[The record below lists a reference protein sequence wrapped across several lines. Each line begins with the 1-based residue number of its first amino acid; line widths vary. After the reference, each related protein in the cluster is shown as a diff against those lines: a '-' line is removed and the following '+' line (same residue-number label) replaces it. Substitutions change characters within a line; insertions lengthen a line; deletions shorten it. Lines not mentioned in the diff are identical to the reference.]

1 MWCPVFLQTEDK
13 VGVSAL
19 TESWTC
25 FRPYT
30 DHTHTHTH
38 KMNKQ
43 PLHAYTL
50 HIEPCTPDTKYTTWL
65 SIMYLLVKELE

>member
-1 MWCPVFLQTEDK
+1 MMWCPVFLQTEE

-30 DHTHTHTH
+30 DHMSYTYTDTNQTTLTGTQY
-38 KMNKQ
+38 MPFIQ
-43 PLHAYTL
+43 PCA
-50 HIEPCTPDTKYTTWL
+50 PDT
-65 SIMYLLVKELE
+65 

>member
-30 DHTHTHTH
+30 DHAVHTYKHFHAYMCLTLSPALLIH
-38 KMNKQ
+38 NTD
-43 PLHAYTL
+43 PLHG
-50 HIEPCTPDTKYTTWL
+50 
-65 SIMYLLVKELE
+65 

>member
-30 DHTHTHTH
+30 DRISH
-38 KMNKQ
+38 KHRTQ
-43 PLHAYTL
+43 HSHAHA
-50 HIEPCTPDTKYTTWL
+50 HIEL
-65 SIMYLLVKELE
+65 HSALQIRNINMVEHF